1 MATEEVS
8 VVGVL
13 KLDIPE
19 NGAYLDAIVTPNTE
33 EGDEWTPDKIIEL
46 LEERGV
52 TGGYSRESVTEALRS
67 ISNSDETS
75 PKVRLAEG
83 VPPEPQRAETVE
95 WEELRVPEEVEPYQD
110 RVLSEAPTPEIFREK
125 KQRIKKSRPAEKKS
139 VFGIGGQKN
148 EEYYETIVRNE
159 RVYIDP
165 HVEKSGYAHEGE
177 RIGVVT
183 EADTGSPGKD
193 IYGRVIQ
200 PQRLSDIRFYNGPH
214 SNRKARE
221 LFSEANGFVRIGKNW
236 VDIVPFAFHDWEIR
250 QSGDKATCLLNF
262 KPGSALAPRPTAE
275 EIVASAE
282 EKGFDKELLLPEEE
296 IGALLAQAI
305 ESGEEM
311 EGVPLSKSRDASFD
325 IFVSEDKLT
334 AVLNLHKGKGR
345 GKPLV
350 LKEVG
355 KAIKES
361 GLKGLD
367 FKKISED
374 VKEFYQSEETDL
386 VGYVLAEGREPLPG
400 PEREV
405 EWGVRF
411 MSEKEMEA
419 QREELVSH
427 PDRLAG
433 LLSLAEFPLSSVDLM
448 GAVQKEQ
455 MIATVSPPVPGE
467 AGVDVYGKEILANAA
482 PGPRFRCFEHLE
494 EREGVY
500 VATRSGILDR
510 ADLEGI
516 TYLRVRPHNDASVE
530 VSLAQDRM
538 SASLSLREGHGSG
551 RRLTREIV
559 DEAIERAGVVQG
571 IDLNVVARTLE
582 VAKDGESVDGVIFAR
597 GRSPRQGG
605 EKELEILVDIAQD
618 QGVTIRADGKAD
630 YRNRNRITAVEQ
642 HQPIARILEP
652 EDEPEE
658 GWDVTGRSII
668 PGKEQSWQLEIGANI
683 REDRQEDGTVLLIAD
698 LPGEVLYDPEKPA
711 IALRTVH
718 TVDGD
723 LDYGEGNVKFPGSV
737 LIKGNIKS
745 GFVILSEGDISVG
758 ETVEGALLSASGSV
772 TVKQGIKGQGKAVVR
787 TKGEIRAG
795 FVERATLLS
804 VEDVKVKSAIMMSRV
819 KCNGTVRLPN
829 ERSRIVGGEI
839 RARHGMVVHSLGS
852 DKGTKT
858 HISFGQDYLVMDLIE
873 KEEREI
879 EKVKKRL
886 TAVDFEMRKSEKGSK
901 NEMLERLPKEKV
913 RLMKVLEKRGLRLFS
928 LREKFETHFP
938 SQVEIHGLLHPGVV
952 FESHGRSM
960 EITEGKKSVTVAF
973 SQQTGHI
980 EVKPMEQGTEEA

>member
-1 MATEEVS
+1 MAREEVS

-13 KLDIPE
+13 KLEVPE
-19 NGAYLDAIVTPNTE
+19 GGAYLDAIITPNAE
-33 EGDEWTPDKIIEL
+33 EGDEWTPDKLLEL

-52 TGGYSRESVTEALRS
+52 TAGYTRESVTEALRT
-67 ISNSDETS
+67 ISTSDETS
-75 PKVRLAEG
+75 PRARLAEG
-83 VPPEPQRAETVE
+83 VSPEPQKPETVE
-95 WEELRVPEEVEPYQD
+95 WEELPVPEEVEPY
-110 RVLSEAPTPEIFREK
+110 RERLLSEAEPPEIFREK
-125 KQRIKKSRPAEKKS
+125 KQRIKKSRPSEKKS
-139 VFGIGGQKN
+139 VFGLGGQKN
-148 EEYYETIVRNE
+148 EEYYETIVSRE

-165 HVEKSGYAHEGE
+165 HVEQTGYAHEGE
-177 RIGVVT
+177 RIGVVN
-183 EADTGSPGKD
+183 EADNGSPGKD

-200 PQRLSDIRFYNGPH
+200 PKRLSDIRFYNGPNT
-214 SNRKARE
+214 NRKARE
-221 LFSEANGFVRIGKNW
+221 LFSETDGFVRIGKNW
-236 VDIVPFAFHDWEIR
+236 VDIVPFAFHDWGIR
-250 QSGDKATCLLNF
+250 QSGDKATCLLDF
-262 KPGSALAPRPTAE
+262 EPGSALAPRPTAE
-275 EIVASAE
+275 EVIAAAGE
-282 EKGFDKELLLPEEE
+282 EGFEKDLLLPEDE
-296 IGALLAQAI
+296 IAALLAQSI
-305 ESGEEM
+305 ESGDGL

-334 AVLNLHKGKGR
+334 AVLNLHKGRGR

-367 FKKISED
+367 FKKISEE
-374 VKEFYQSEETDL
+374 VKAFYQSEETDL
-386 VGYVLAEGREPLPG
+386 IGYLLAEGREPVQG

-411 MSEKEMEA
+411 MSEQEMEA

-433 LLSLAEFPLSSVDLM
+433 LLSLGEFPLSSVNLM
-448 GAVQKEQ
+448 GSVQKEQ

-467 AGVDVYGKEILANAA
+467 SGVDVYGKEIPAPAA
-482 PGPRFRCFEHLE
+482 PGPRFRCFEHVE
-494 EREGVY
+494 EKEGVY
-500 VATRSGILDR
+500 VASRSGILDR

-516 TYLRVRPHNDASVE
+516 TYLRVRPHNDAYVE
-530 VSLAQDRM
+530 VSMAQDRM
-538 SASLSLREGHGSG
+538 SASLSLREGQGSG
-551 RRLTREIV
+551 RRLTREMV
-559 DEAIERAGVVQG
+559 DQAIEKAGVVQG
-571 IDLNVVARTLE
+571 IDLEVIARALE
-582 VAKDGESVDGVIFAR
+582 VAKDGESVQGVVFAR
-597 GRSPRQGG
+597 GRAPRKGG
-605 EKELEILVDIAQD
+605 DKELELLVEIAQD

-630 YRNRNRITAVEQ
+630 YRNRNRITTVDE
-642 HQPIARILEP
+642 HQPIAKILQP

-658 GWDVTGRSII
+658 GWDVTGKPIT
-668 PGKEQSWQLEIGANI
+668 PGKEQPWQLEIGEHI
-683 REDRQEDGTVLLIAD
+683 RQDTQEDGSVLLIAD

-737 LIKGNIKS
+737 LIKGNVRS
-745 GFVILSEGDISVG
+745 GFVVMSEGDISVA
-758 ETVEGALLSASGSV
+758 ETVEGALLSASGTV
-772 TVKQGIKGQGKAVVR
+772 TVQQGVKGQGKAVLR

-795 FVERATLLS
+795 FIERATLLS
-804 VEDVKVKSAIMMSRV
+804 VDDVKVKSAIMMSRV

-829 ERSRIVGGEI
+829 DRSRIVGGEI
-839 RARHGMVVHSLGS
+839 RARHGMVVHTLGS

-858 HISFGQDYLVMDLIE
+858 HVSFGQDYLVMDLIE

-886 TAVDFEMRKSEKGSK
+886 TAVDFEMRKSEKGGKS
-901 NEMLERLPKEKV
+901 ELLERLRKEKV

-938 SQVEIHGLLHPGVV
+938 SQVDVHGVLHSGVV

-960 EITEGKKSVTVAF
+960 EVTDQKKSVTVAF
-973 SQQTGHI
+973 NQQTGHI
-980 EVKPMEQGTEEA
+980 EVKPMEQGTEET